1 MKQSIKKAVSI
12 LCISS
17 LLALST
23 VPAFAATTRGV
34 ACAFCGKNCTT
45 RTVYGDWKPTA
56 NRRDC
61 IDYVNG
67 WDLEEKRDVSQVYSC
82 GNCGASGKVVIRT
95 ETKWV
100 CHGYR

>member
-1 MKQSIKKAVSI
+1 MKQSIKKVISM

-23 VPAFAATTRGV
+23 VPAFATTTRGG

-45 RTVYGDWKPTA
+45 RTVYGSWHVTSGRKA
-56 NRRDC
+56 C
-61 IDYVNG
+61 EHYVNG
-67 WDLEEKRDVSQVYSC
+67 WDLEEERDVSQVYSC
-82 GNCGASGKVVIRT
+82 GNCGASGEVVIRT

>member
-1 MKQSIKKAVSI
+1 MKQSIKKVISM

-45 RTVYGDWKPTA
+45 RTVYGKWDLSGDS
-56 NRRDC
+56 RDC
-61 IDYVNG
+61 IHYVNG
-67 WDLEEKRDVSQVYSC
+67 DDLEEERDVYQVYAC
-82 GNCGASGKVVIRT
+82 GHCGAEGEVWLRT
-95 ETKWV
+95 DSKWV